1 MKQVKLFFWSLILW
15 ISAGASCLAQPKIS
29 GERIVS
35 LNGAISE
42 ILCALGMEQQIV
54 GVDITSTF
62 PAALKGKPQVGHNRN
77 ISAEGI
83 LALNPT
89 LVLGL
94 KEQLT
99 PQLQNQLRSG
109 GVRTVLHERVY
120 SADGVRR
127 LLQQVAAAVN
137 EKARSAAVLQK
148 FNAQMAALDMRPLG
162 KKVLFIYARG
172 AGTMLVSGAGTA
184 VDAMIKLAG
193 AENAVGGFSDYK
205 PLSAESLV
213 AGNPDVILMFT
224 DGLAGM
230 GGIPGIMK
238 VPGVAQTA
246 AGRNRKIIAMDGE
259 LLSGFTLR
267 LPQALRELHQ
277 KIATQ

>member
-1 MKQVKLFFWSLILW
+1 MQQLKLFFVSLILLALTGTY
-15 ISAGASCLAQPKIS
+15 SLAQQKTS
-29 GERIVS
+29 ERIVS

-42 ILCALGMEQQIV
+42 VLCAMGMEQQIV
-54 GVDITSTF
+54 GVDVTSAY
-62 PAALKGKPQVGHNRN
+62 PASLKQKPQVGHNQN

-89 LVLGL
+89 LLLGL
-94 KEQLT
+94 KGQLT
-99 PQLQNQLRSG
+99 PQLQAQLKSG
-109 GVRTVLHERVY
+109 GVRTVLLEQVY

-127 LLQQVAAAVN
+127 LLQQVAEAVN
-137 EKARSAAVLQK
+137 EKNRSAAILQK
-148 FNAQMAALDMRPLG
+148 FNEQMAGLKLTPLK

-172 AGTMLVSGAGTA
+172 AGTMLVSGTGTA

-193 AENAVGGFSDYK
+193 AENAITGFSDYK

-224 DGLAGM
+224 DGLASM
-230 GGIPGIMK
+230 GGASGLAKI
-238 VPGVAQTA
+238 PGVAQTR
-246 AGRNRKIIAMDGE
+246 AGRNKKIITMEGD

-277 KIATQ
+277 KIAAE